1 MKYVKKY
8 DNFKYNLEKEH
19 DININKPTRVTNKKA
34 TAIYYILTNSYTE
47 AMFNTAKLKCERF
60 RSIFYLS
67 YHTISEVLNK
77 KIIFTKDH
85 LQSNVNFKMKSF
97 EIDRQEIETIEN
109 SRDTYTYFL
118 EQFLSLYDT
127 FLY

>member
-1 MKYVKKY
+1 M
-8 DNFKYNLEKEH
+8 
-19 DININKPTRVTNKKA
+19 
-34 TAIYYILTNSYTE
+34 
-47 AMFNTAKLKCERF
+47 
-60 RSIFYLS
+60 
-67 YHTISEVLNK
+67 NK

-118 EQFLSLYDT
+118 KQFLSLYDT